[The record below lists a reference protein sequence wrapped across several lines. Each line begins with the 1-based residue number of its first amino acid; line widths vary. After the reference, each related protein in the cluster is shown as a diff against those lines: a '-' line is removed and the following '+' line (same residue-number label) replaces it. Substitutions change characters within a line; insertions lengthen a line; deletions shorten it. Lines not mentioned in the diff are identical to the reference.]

1 MKFDETD
8 QAAVADLPGPAAR
21 ATIEPPGLEI
31 FNHHPDYH
39 RLAAIVP
46 NDQKDY
52 NMLDS
57 DAPILLREETPHAV
71 TAVLLEPAAHARE
84 TPVPTPTAPT
94 PLVKTPLAKTPHA
107 VATVLLE
114 LAAHAGVP
122 LAPTPLAQMH

>member
-21 ATIEPPGLEI
+21 ATIEPPGLEV

-71 TAVLLEPAAHARE
+71 TAVLLEPVAHAGPTPVPTRIAPTPFAKTLHAGAASAPA
-84 TPVPTPTAPT
+84 TPVPTPTD
-94 PLVKTPLAKTPHA
+94 
-107 VATVLLE
+107 
-114 LAAHAGVP
+114 
-122 LAPTPLAQMH
+122 